1 MNFAN
6 KFQWRALVAVGLL
19 AAGAALPGTAFA
31 QGEPRVLE
39 EEPEEAFDTEPEFD
53 ADAATS
59 EDLDE
64 DTVSVDDDEDD
75 EDDESSADATESRT
89 LESET
94 EESDAEKPRTMT
106 TTAVPGDD
114 NSDSLVA
121 QQIDA
126 GEIDDNFVAFFELT
140 SRLSQYN
147 NLDFRELADPTDPFI
162 DIYDSDDRAL
172 FALTRVAGGFEY
184 EPIED
189 LETAL
194 AVSHVGLWG
203 NDDIGS
209 TNAFGGLLYVER
221 LQVEWD
227 IVDTD
232 AIEIETIVG
241 RQRFSIG
248 NFANPEGSKF
258 RFNSRDYFF
267 DDVIDGV
274 VLDFDLGKAG
284 AIRLLPVDIYA
295 VGARP
300 DDINTAAPF
309 GPENDTL
316 FSMRFDGDVNTVR
329 TGGIYENTELLDGL
343 ALRAFG
349 FYADIGAGGTGSD
362 RSYQGATGNVVD
374 NDYTWMAGA
383 RVNYALALTDTFGL
397 GVGGEYARSGGID
410 RKPTQA
416 GFRDVTTDGNAFGAT
431 VIPALDLGTT
441 NIGLPIGFFL
451 ADGSNYASEDGQK
464 FTHGF
469 TSFKGDQ
476 AGGLLTNSALGWHP
490 SAYVGNGVSANEHD
504 KDRQSGTMVLSAS
517 LEVDLFN
524 DMLGFDVGF
533 WHFQDTGSTFLDPNQ
548 LDRVADLPAFG
559 YTRADLEAQERLG
572 KALATEIDATITFAP
587 NDLLD
592 IYVVGGVLLP
602 GEFYETEIDR
612 QAGTFIGS
620 ENPATGWGVTG
631 GLSLDI

>member
-1 MNFAN
+1 MNLAA
-6 KFQWRALVAVGLL
+6 KLEWRSILAIALL
-19 AAGAALPGTAFA
+19 AAGATAAVPSTAFA

-39 EEPEEAFDTEPEFD
+39 EEPEDAVDDTVDAD
-53 ADAATS
+53 ADAAEEEPLTN
-59 EDLDE
+59 
-64 DTVSVDDDEDD
+64 DTVEVEDD
-75 EDDESSADATESRT
+75 TD
-89 LESET
+89 
-94 EESDAEKPRTMT
+94 T
-106 TTAVPGDD
+106 TTNTVEETAPPAVAPASPAPDDRTSVPGTDT
-114 NSDSLVA
+114 NDSLVA
-121 QQIDA
+121 QSVDA
-126 GEIDDNFVAFFELT
+126 DTDAEGAFIPFFELT
-140 SRLSQYN
+140 SRLSSYN
-147 NLDFRELADPTDPFI
+147 NLDFRPIADPTAPFI
-162 DIYDSDDRAL
+162 DQYDSDDRAV

-203 NDDIGS
+203 NDDLGS
-209 TNAFGGLLYVER
+209 TNAFGGVLYVER

-227 IVDTD
+227 IVDTE

-241 RQRFSIG
+241 RQRFEIG
-248 NFANPEGSKF
+248 NFSSPEGSNF
-258 RFNSRDYFF
+258 SFNSRDYLF

-274 VLDFDLGKAG
+274 TLNFEMG
-284 AIRLLPVDIYA
+284 AIGTIRLLPIDIYA

-316 FSMRFDGDVNTVR
+316 FSMRFDGDVNTIR
-329 TGGIYENTELLDGL
+329 TGGIYENTSILDGL
-343 ALRAFG
+343 AFRAFG

-374 NDYTWMAGA
+374 NDYVWMAGA
-383 RVNYALALTDTFGL
+383 RVNYALALTDSFGL
-397 GVGGEYARSGGID
+397 GLGGEFARSGGID

-416 GFRDVTTDGNAFGAT
+416 GFRDVDTEGNAFGVN
-431 VIPALDLGTT
+431 VIPALDLGTVQ
-441 NIGLPIGFFL
+441 IGIPLGFFL

-469 TSFKGDQ
+469 VSFKGDQ
-476 AGGLLTNSALGWHP
+476 VGGLLANSALGWHP
-490 SAYVGNGVSANEHD
+490 TAYVGNGVSANEHD
-504 KDRQSGTMVLSAS
+504 KDRQSGTMVLSGGV
-517 LEVDLFN
+517 EVDLFN
-524 DMLGFDVGF
+524 DQLGLDVGF
-533 WHFQDTGSTFLDPNQ
+533 WYFQDTGSTFLDQAQ
-548 LDRVADLPAFG
+548 LDRIADLPAFG

-572 KALATEIDATITFAP
+572 KALATELDVTVTYAP

-592 IYVVGGVLLP
+592 LYVVGGVLLP

-620 ENPATGWGVTG
+620 TEPVTGWGITG